1 MIGRVIAA
9 YCVNTS
15 QDGAFDA
22 LAAEQLGV
30 SLTDLRCLDIVESRG
45 GLTAGELA
53 TASGLTTGA
62 VTAVVDRLERAGL
75 ARRIRDELDRRKGS
89 DRGHAAP
96 LRRVRGG
103 LAPAA
108 RGLAPPAGQAVHRCR
123 ARDHCRVPRALDRS
137 RCPACRAASRVSL
150 APVALPG
157 EPSCGVP
164 PAPLAGLPYCRR
176 VGQSSVWW
184 SRSVSVR

>member
-9 YCVNTS
+9 YRVNTS

-75 ARRIRDELDRRKGS
+75 ARRIRDELDRRKVRIEVTPRHYAVS
-89 DRGHAAP
+89 EEVWRP
-96 LRRVRGG
+96 LHEDWHRLLGTRFTVAELETIAEFLELSTALG
-103 LAPAA
+103 A
-108 RGLAPPAGQAVHRCR
+108 RHVERLRESRPPQ
-123 ARDHCRVPRALDRS
+123 
-137 RCPACRAASRVSL
+137 
-150 APVALPG
+150 
-157 EPSCGVP
+157 
-164 PAPLAGLPYCRR
+164 
-176 VGQSSVWW
+176 
-184 SRSVSVR
+184 